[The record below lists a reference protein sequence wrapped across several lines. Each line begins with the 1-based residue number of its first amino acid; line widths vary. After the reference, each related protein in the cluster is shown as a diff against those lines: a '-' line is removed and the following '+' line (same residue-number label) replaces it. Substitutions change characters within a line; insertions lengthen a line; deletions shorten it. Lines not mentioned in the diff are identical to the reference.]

1 MATSKGAFFK
11 KNGPLQKA
19 EFDSR
24 NRQTEAS
31 MKYGHIDPEYLMKL
45 LMECKM
51 ERARFG
57 VDYKISDPLAIAIE
71 YAIKKTMGFQCFR
84 RYSDD
89 WKEAMEFHAR
99 YLTIKHIHNFDP
111 EKLKKVSKNNDP
123 YYYIGTMIKNAFLQV
138 IAKLKKKSKYLK
150 FTSLNE
156 NILSS
161 CGRTDQYEGVLER
174 EEKRLAEERD
184 GESGLHID
192 TDDPMPD
199 DSEQVEATIKEL
211 KAKKPAR
218 KTARTARKRK

>member
-11 KNGPLQKA
+11 KSGPLQKA
-19 EFDSR
+19 EFDSH

-31 MKYGHIDPEYLMKL
+31 MRYGHIEPEYLMTL
-45 LMECKM
+45 LMECKK

-57 VDYKISDPLAIAIE
+57 ADYKISDPLAIAIE
-71 YAIKKTMGFQCFR
+71 YVIKKTMGFQCFR
-84 RYSDD
+84 RYTDD
-89 WKEAMEFHAR
+89 WKEAMEFRAR

-111 EKLKKVSKNNDP
+111 EKLKKVSKTSDP
-123 YYYIGTMIKNAFLQV
+123 YYYIGTIVKNAFLQV
-138 IAKLKKKSKYLK
+138 IENLKKKTKYLK

-156 NILSS
+156 DILSS

-174 EEKRLAEERD
+174 DEKRRAEEKD

-192 TDDPMPD
+192 TDEPMPD
-199 DSEQVEATIKEL
+199 DSEQVEKAIKEL

-218 KTARTARKRK
+218 KPAKTARSRK